1 MAINTSRAHP
11 SKELAGGMVAVPTSA
26 TSATTVDT
34 FLEQIYVSNTTAGAL
49 TLTVT
54 DAAGTAKI
62 VPTFSVAANSS
73 LSINWPSLLFAS
85 GGVKWNASGAGLQA
99 ELFGYVRGA

>member
-1 MAINTSRAHP
+1 MAVNTSRAHP
-11 SKELAGGMVAVPTSA
+11 SKEIAGGLAAVPTSA

-34 FLEQIYVSNTTAGAL
+34 FLEQLYAVNTTAGAL

-54 DAAGTAKI
+54 DASGTFKI
-62 VPTFSVAANSS
+62 VPTVSVAANSS
-73 LSINWPSLLFAS
+73 LLINWPSLLFAS
-85 GGVKWNASGAGLQA
+85 GGVKWNASGSGIQA